1 MRRRRGLFRRLAY
14 RSQLTRSFPTF
25 LHPPA
30 RPPPRAGDYEREGTP
45 AAAASVE
52 GYIAPPGGAPVRPF
66 RLDAALPPVKLA
78 DALWAAVGE
87 AHGLSS

>member
-1 MRRRRGLFRRLAY
+1 MCVVAAGSSVVLRYVA
-14 RSQLTRSFPTF
+14 SS
-25 LHPPA
+25 PA
-30 RPPPRAGDYEREGTP
+30 PSPPPRAGDYEREGTP